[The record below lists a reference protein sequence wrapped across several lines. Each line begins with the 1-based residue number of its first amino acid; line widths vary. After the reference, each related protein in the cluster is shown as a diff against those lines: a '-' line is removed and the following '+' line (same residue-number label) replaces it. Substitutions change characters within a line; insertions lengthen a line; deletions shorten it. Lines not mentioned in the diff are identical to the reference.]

1 MAFRILVESAF
12 HGALSAVNPEQ
23 CVARIL
29 HREGSSI
36 AVDRQSIEVKG
47 AVRIAAIGK
56 GAPSMARGAVAIL
69 GDLVKDGV
77 VVTDHIESVPMPLR
91 LLTGEHPYPSAGSLE
106 GGAALL
112 RIAEES
118 GEDDLLL
125 ALISGGG
132 SSLAEVPIEGLD
144 VDDLVVVSREMMA
157 AGAPIEELNCVRRH
171 LSRLKNGGLVDAAGK
186 TQVISLLI
194 SDVVD
199 SPPNVISS
207 GPTMFDGTSTEHAV
221 AILRRRLGSRTSS
234 RVLEVLQRVP
244 ARRPQTPDHLWK
256 VVADG
261 GMAAHAAAATL
272 QAAGVPTS
280 IASTTLRGESR
291 SEAQRIVIESP
302 PGTSVLAG
310 ETIVSGAVSGRGGRN
325 QEAALA
331 AAIAIAGR
339 RGYHF
344 AAFGTDGID
353 GPTEAA
359 GAIVDSETVARGHA
373 LGLDAASHLDS
384 HDSNPYLAATG
395 DLVTTGPTGTNVGDL
410 WFVSS
415 P

>member
-1 MAFRILVESAF
+1 
-12 HGALSAVNPEQ
+12 
-23 CVARIL
+23 
-29 HREGSSI
+29 
-36 AVDRQSIEVKG
+36 
-47 AVRIAAIGK
+47 
-56 GAPSMARGAVAIL
+56 MARGAVAIL
-69 GDLVKDGV
+69 GDLVEDGV
-77 VVTDHIESVPMPLR
+77 VVTDHFESVPNPLR
-91 LLTGEHPYPSAGSLE
+91 LLTGEHPYPGAGSAE

-112 RIAEES
+112 QIAEES

-144 VDDLVVVSREMMA
+144 MDDLLVISREMMA

-171 LSRLKNGGLVDAAGK
+171 LSRLKNGGLLEAAGETK
-186 TQVISLLI
+186 AISLLI

-199 SPPNVISS
+199 SAPNVIAS
-207 GPTMFDGTSTEHAV
+207 GPTMSDDTSTEQAI
-221 AILRRRLGSRTSS
+221 AILSSRLGSRLSS
-234 RVLEVLQRVP
+234 KVLQVLRNVP
-244 ARRPQTPDHLWK
+244 ERQPQTLNHMWK

-261 GMAAHAAAATL
+261 AMAAHAAAATL
-272 QAAGVPTS
+272 QAAGEP
-280 IASTTLRGESR
+280 ASVVSTALRGESR
-291 SEAQRIVIESP
+291 SEAQKVVIESP
-302 PGTSVLAG
+302 TGISIFAG
-310 ETIVSGAVSGRGGRN
+310 ETVVSGAVSGRGGRN

-339 RGYHF
+339 PGYNF

-353 GPTEAA
+353 GPTDAA
-359 GAIVDSETVARGHA
+359 GAIVDSETVRRGQA
-373 LGLDAASHLDS
+373 LGLDAASHLEA
-384 HDSNPYLAATG
+384 HDSNPFLASTG